1 MKLTLVLLAAAASA
15 QKPAPPVVTVA
26 PVAIPAVR
34 AVGGDY
40 GVRSEAKVVPL
51 LVEVSVGGTI
61 LWSGAMRVNA
71 VGARYS
77 SSFSQAPDMPCARPS
92 YRNVFENS
100 LSLNIRAAYDSEG
113 EADRFEVNVSWARP
127 ANSSAKS
134 VPAASTIVQP
144 GSFNSSPL
152 DQSGFRKAMA
162 GLGKSVL
169 I

>member
-127 ANSSAKS
+127 AKGE
-134 VPAASTIVQP
+134 TCET
-144 GSFNSSPL
+144 
-152 DQSGFRKAMA
+152 SGKLTAQIQQMIELRP
-162 GLGKSVL
+162 GKSIEILGDGDLRVK
-169 I
+169 ITRK